1 MISTS
6 LYSITTQMEKINP
19 IDTALWEA
27 YEKTHFIVQSTP
39 EFVLKI
45 GQYSEELK
53 QLFIHR
59 SLSTAAFITAY
70 NPFSQQLSE
79 DENLERQEKL
89 VKEIQSR
96 GLNLLQGL
104 GQDPDHKWEGEP
116 SLLILDIAL
125 EAAKKLARTYEQNA
139 FVWCDESCT
148 PQLIASF
155 DQNQ

>member
-1 MISTS
+1 M
-6 LYSITTQMEKINP
+6 QKINP
-19 IDTALWEA
+19 IDPALWEA

-45 GQYSEELK
+45 GQYSEELN

-96 GLNLLQGL
+96 GLSLFQGL
-104 GQDPDHKWEGEP
+104 GQHPNHQWQGEP
-116 SLLILDIAL
+116 SVLILGIAL

-139 FVWCDESCT
+139 FVWCDEACT

-155 DQNQ
+155 HQSQ

>member
-1 MISTS
+1 
-6 LYSITTQMEKINP
+6 MEKINP
-19 IDTALWEA
+19 IDPTLWEA
-27 YEKTHFIVQSTP
+27 YEQTHFIVQSTP
-39 EFVLKI
+39 QFVLKI
-45 GQYSEELK
+45 GQYSEEIK
-53 QLFIHR
+53 QLFKHH
-59 SLSTAAFITAY
+59 SLSTSAFITAY
-70 NPFSQQLSE
+70 NPFSQQLSQ
-79 DENLERQEKL
+79 DENLERQASL

-116 SLLILDIAL
+116 SVLVLGIAL
-125 EAAKKLARTYEQNA
+125 EAAKKLSRTYEQNA

>member
-1 MISTS
+1 
-6 LYSITTQMEKINP
+6 MEKINP
-19 IDTALWEA
+19 IDPALWEA
-27 YEKTHFIVQSTP
+27 YENTHFIVQSNP
-39 EFVLKI
+39 EFVLKN

-96 GLNLLQGL
+96 GLNMLRGL
-104 GQDPDHKWEGEP
+104 GQDPDQKWEGEP

-125 EAAKKLARTYEQNA
+125 EAAKKIARTYEQNA

-155 DQNQ
+155 DQN

>member
-1 MISTS
+1 
-6 LYSITTQMEKINP
+6 MEKINP
-19 IDTALWEA
+19 IDPALWEA

-79 DENLERQEKL
+79 DENSERQTRL
-89 VKEIQSR
+89 VDEIQSR
-96 GLNLLQGL
+96 GLSLFQGL
-104 GQDPDHKWEGEP
+104 GQHPNHQWQGEP
-116 SLLILDIAL
+116 SVLILGIAL

-139 FVWCDESCT
+139 FVWCDEACT

-155 DQNQ
+155 HQSQ

>member
-1 MISTS
+1 M
-6 LYSITTQMEKINP
+6 QKINP
-19 IDTALWEA
+19 IDPALWEA

-125 EAAKKLARTYEQNA
+125 EAAKKLARTYEQNS

>member
-1 MISTS
+1 
-6 LYSITTQMEKINP
+6 MEKINP
-19 IDTALWEA
+19 IDPALWEA

-104 GQDPDHKWEGEP
+104 GQDPDHKWAGEP

-155 DQNQ
+155 DQN

>member
-1 MISTS
+1 
-6 LYSITTQMEKINP
+6 MEKINP
-19 IDTALWEA
+19 IDPALWEA

-59 SLSTAAFITAY
+59 SLRTAAFITAY

-96 GLNLLQGL
+96 GLNMLRGL
-104 GQDPDHKWEGEP
+104 GQDPDQKWEGEP
-116 SLLILDIAL
+116 SLLILDIAF

-155 DQNQ
+155 DQSQ

>member
-1 MISTS
+1 
-6 LYSITTQMEKINP
+6 MEKINP
-19 IDTALWEA
+19 IDPALWEA
-27 YEKTHFIVQSTP
+27 YEKTHFIVKSTP
-39 EFVLKI
+39 EFVLKV
-45 GQYSEELK
+45 GQHSEELK
-53 QLFIHR
+53 QLFIHS
-59 SLSTAAFITAY
+59 SLSTATFITAY

-116 SLLILDIAL
+116 SLLILDIAS

-139 FVWCDESCT
+139 FVWCDETCT

-155 DQNQ
+155 DQNP

>member
-1 MISTS
+1 M
-6 LYSITTQMEKINP
+6 QKINP
-19 IDTALWEA
+19 IDPALWEA

-155 DQNQ
+155 DQN

>member
-1 MISTS
+1 
-6 LYSITTQMEKINP
+6 MEKINP
-19 IDTALWEA
+19 IDPALWEA

-45 GQYSEELK
+45 GQYSEELQ
-53 QLFIHR
+53 QLFIQR

-79 DENLERQEKL
+79 DENLERKEKL

-96 GLNLLQGL
+96 GLNMLRGL
-104 GQDPDHKWEGEP
+104 GQDPDQKWEGEP
-116 SLLILDIAL
+116 SLLILDIAF

-155 DQNQ
+155 DQNE

>member
-1 MISTS
+1 
-6 LYSITTQMEKINP
+6 MEKINP
-19 IDTALWEA
+19 IDPALWEA
-27 YEKTHFIVQSTP
+27 YKKTHFIVQSTP

-53 QLFIHR
+53 HLLTHH

-79 DENLERQEKL
+79 GENFKRQEKL

-96 GLNLLQGL
+96 GLNLIQGL

-116 SLLILDIAL
+116 SVLVLGIAL
-125 EAAKKLARTYEQNA
+125 EAAKKLARSYEQNA

-148 PQLIASF
+148 PELIASF

>member
-1 MISTS
+1 
-6 LYSITTQMEKINP
+6 MEKINP
-19 IDTALWEA
+19 IDPALWET

-45 GQYSEELK
+45 GQYSEEIK
-53 QLFIHR
+53 QLFKHH

-70 NPFSQQLSE
+70 NPFSQQLSQ
-79 DENLERQEKL
+79 DENLERQANL

-104 GQDPDHKWEGEP
+104 GQDPDHKWEDEP
-116 SLLILDIAL
+116 SVLVLGIAL
-125 EAAKKLARTYEQNA
+125 EAAKKLSRTYEQNA

-155 DQNQ
+155 DKSQ

>member
-1 MISTS
+1 M
-6 LYSITTQMEKINP
+6 QKINP
-19 IDTALWEA
+19 IDPALWEA
-27 YEKTHFIVQSTP
+27 YEKTHFIVQSSP

-45 GQYSEELK
+45 GQYSEELN

-79 DENLERQEKL
+79 DENLELQEKL

-104 GQDPDHKWEGEP
+104 GQDPDHKWGGEP

-139 FVWCDESCT
+139 FVWCDKSCT